1 MSSFYI
7 KLQDDYYAQMHSYLK
22 DTLHVKVPIV
32 GTQLNIGPADMV
44 VQSKMDYVDNHCYWD
59 QSSMTSLINWN
70 IDNTPMVR
78 SNSGGTI
85 APGMCAVP
93 AKGKPFMISEYNH
106 AFPNRYQS
114 EGPLFMTAYSSFHD
128 VDGFMFC
135 FYYSP
140 HPATPS
146 SDWEDW
152 QRDWIEDWFSIHH
165 NSAMMTLM
173 PSCALA
179 YRNGMISKARQTLLV
194 NYAPDDY
201 LLLPRNNF
209 GRYWE
214 TIFADK
220 MLALTHAV
228 RTNSF
233 TSTTPFDASTLPA
246 APTNPYV
253 TDTKEITWNTDGLLS
268 VVSNKFVGAT
278 GFLNNFINQS
288 IGPLTIKS
296 ASGFGT
302 FTWIS
307 LTSDSLQKTLRS
319 LLTISTRSQNTGM
332 VWDGTTT
339 VHDNWGTSPT
349 TVEPLALSLQLS
361 MTADSIRVYPLD
373 TYGRETK
380 GYTTYHP
387 SSPNTYAITIDQS
400 QSKSMWFGIEKFKD
414 NMIPFLNFRVPAALD
429 TISKNNPK
437 TFSVSVTAPTG
448 DQVTYVWKVNNV
460 VVKSGPDSS
469 YTTTFTD
476 PVNTPE
482 SVTVVFSIPS
492 GLKDST
498 TWNLTIITAVVERE
512 LIPKEFALGQ
522 NYPNPFNPS
531 TTIRYELPTR
541 SHVVLKVY
549 NLLGQEVATLVDE
562 KIEAGRYKVVW
573 DAIAHPSGVYYY
585 RLQAGFFTETK
596 KLVLLK

>member
-1 MSSFYI
+1 
-7 KLQDDYYAQMHSYLK
+7 
-22 DTLHVKVPIV
+22 
-32 GTQLNIGPADMV
+32 
-44 VQSKMDYVDNHCYWD
+44 
-59 QSSMTSLINWN
+59 
-70 IDNTPMVR
+70 
-78 SNSGGTI
+78 
-85 APGMCAVP
+85 
-93 AKGKPFMISEYNH
+93 
-106 AFPNRYQS
+106 
-114 EGPLFMTAYSSFHD
+114 
-128 VDGFMFC
+128 
-135 FYYSP
+135 
-140 HPATPS
+140 
-146 SDWEDW
+146 
-152 QRDWIEDWFSIHH
+152 
-165 NSAMMTLM
+165 
-173 PSCALA
+173 
-179 YRNGMISKARQTLLV
+179 
-194 NYAPDDY
+194 
-201 LLLPRNNF
+201 
-209 GRYWE
+209 
-214 TIFADK
+214 
-220 MLALTHAV
+220 
-228 RTNSF
+228 
-233 TSTTPFDASTLPA
+233 
-246 APTNPYV
+246 
-253 TDTKEITWNTDGLLS
+253 
-268 VVSNKFVGAT
+268 
-278 GFLNNFINQS
+278 
-288 IGPLTIKS
+288 
-296 ASGFGT
+296 
-302 FTWIS
+302 
-307 LTSDSLQKTLRS
+307 
-319 LLTISTRSQNTGM
+319 M

-585 RLQAGFFTETK
+585 RLQAGSFTETK